1 LYIREYIATDRLLFV
16 HKEKKMCS
24 HGIHGVYMVVY
35 VAKIAKQIIH
45 VRTDMTHGLRYALSS
60 WI

>member
-1 LYIREYIATDRLLFV
+1 LFV